1 MFDPIYNTDCIVGA
15 EQSDET
21 IFFRLINRPSLS
33 YSLHKDLL
41 NQKTIFKTIK
51 DINDS
56 YHSDDNRKDFLTFCM
71 SRTIFTNL
79 PKKYIFL
86 DSLRRGAK

>member
-1 MFDPIYNTDCIVGA
+1 MLDPIYNTDCIVGA

-41 NQKTIFKTIK
+41 NKKALFKTIK
-51 DINDS
+51 EINDS
-56 YHSDDNRKDFLTFCM
+56 FHSSNKKDFLAFCL

-79 PKKYIFL
+79 SKKYIFL
-86 DSLRRGAK
+86 DSLGKGVK

>member
-1 MFDPIYNTDCIVGA
+1 MFDPIYNTDCVVGA

-41 NQKTIFKTIK
+41 NKKALFKTIK
-51 DINDS
+51 EINDAF
-56 YHSDDNRKDFLTFCM
+56 HSSNKKDFLTFCM

-79 PKKYIFL
+79 SKKYIFL
-86 DSLRRGAK
+86 DSLGKGVK